1 MTYREK
7 QETLREAKES
17 LATLLSECKSLK
29 EELSGVNNRLR
40 STEEQLRGVAK
51 EINAGNRQLNLRKE
65 LEATH
70 HAIACVIEEIKG
82 MEISAKNLNEELDDA
97 RARGGKILQAF
108 EILVERFVRVRELD
122 SIQQMLNGITEML
135 RLHVE
140 DDALAVTALENRDDL
155 DRDLVRAATDLVAE
169 IRAKI
174 NELMNLSSAQS
185 K

>member
-17 LATLLSECKSLK
+17 LATLLSECKSRE
-29 EELSGVNNRLR
+29 EELSGVNDRLR
-40 STEEQLRGVAK
+40 STEEQLRVVIK
-51 EINAGNRQLNLRKE
+51 KINAGNQQLKLRKE

-70 HAIACVIEEIKG
+70 HTIACVIEEIKG

-97 RARGGKILQAF
+97 RARGGEMLQTF
-108 EILVERFVRVRELD
+108 ETLVERFVRVRELD

-155 DRDLVRAATDLVAE
+155 DCDLVRAATDLVAE

-174 NELMNLSSAQS
+174 NKLVNLSPAQS